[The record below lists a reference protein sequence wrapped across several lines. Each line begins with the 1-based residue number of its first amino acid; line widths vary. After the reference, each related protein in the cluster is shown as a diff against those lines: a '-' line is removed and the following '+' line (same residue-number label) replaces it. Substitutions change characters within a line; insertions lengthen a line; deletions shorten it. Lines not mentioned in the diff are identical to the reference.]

1 MENFIIDIDSD
12 IDMKDIVAERGG
24 AVTHDVCVTIRPGV
38 SKQEAHKALQ
48 SISSALIGDQ
58 VNLD

>member
-1 MENFIIDIDSD
+1 
-12 IDMKDIVAERGG
+12 MKDITAERGG
-24 AVTHDVCVTIRPGV
+24 AVTHELRVTIRPGV
-38 SKQEAHKALQ
+38 SKQAAHRALQ